1 MAKLQGEVVVEWE
14 GGADEVGTVDI
25 LVDAST
31 YLGSFIGHPRALAE
45 KLDDEEF
52 FGLAQYVRKMRGSGL
67 VGYLAGMEV
76 EQQGRGIGSQ
86 MVTAMLEEFRKLG
99 VRVVVLHRS
108 LGRRSSDDQLRSFY
122 GRFGFQDVDCCDED
136 LWPVMKLALPR

>member
-1 MAKLQGEVVVEWE
+1 MSKLQGEVVVEWE

-25 LVDAST
+25 LVDDST
-31 YLGSFIGHPRALAE
+31 YLGSFIGRPRALAD
-45 KLDDEEF
+45 KLEEDEF
-52 FGLAQYVRKMRGSGL
+52 YGLAQYVRKMRGSGL

-99 VRVVVLHRS
+99 VRTVVLHRS
-108 LGRRSSDDQLRSFY
+108 LGQRSSDEQLHSFY
-122 GRFGFQDVDCCDED
+122 SRFGFEDVDCCDGD
-136 LWPVMKLALPR
+136 LWPVMKLSLPR